1 MYTSRRV
8 GVVFVF
14 PVRGRPVIAIIII
27 IIIIIVVVVVVV
39 VVVVDD
45 LSKRIPSRESK
56 W

>member
-27 IIIIIVVVVVVV
+27 IIIIVVVVVVV
-39 VVVVDD
+39 VD